1 MGLFQAISDF
11 LDQIFG
17 KGPAPKAQ
25 PAARPPSAGFAPAD
39 APPPSERLT
48 ITRETAPGGPPPAPD
63 FATLAAPAPEP
74 KPEPSPPY
82 APAPPAVSP
91 APEPA
96 PETEEL
102 RQEGY
107 TIKEAR
113 RDLKRIR
120 TKMAQLADAFAS
132 GAINRSQFEEM
143 YAHYQKQRRYVELLS
158 SGMADEDEARMV
170 IAEGSTVMIK
180 RRHEAKVLAYA
191 IYSNETS
198 LPLLTQGD
206 FRMDTALVVGM
217 LSGFSSATEEMFG
230 AGLSKTE
237 VEDGKVLC
245 FVPGAHT
252 TLITL
257 YSTEPSPAQLDVLD
271 GLHRDFEVANH
282 ANLTSGSMDPEQL
295 VFPHAAVLGTPRP
308 S

>member
-1 MGLFQAISDF
+1 M
-11 LDQIFG
+11 
-17 KGPAPKAQ
+17 
-25 PAARPPSAGFAPAD
+25 
-39 APPPSERLT
+39 
-48 ITRETAPGGPPPAPD
+48 
-63 FATLAAPAPEP
+63 
-74 KPEPSPPY
+74 
-82 APAPPAVSP
+82 
-91 APEPA
+91 
-96 PETEEL
+96 
-102 RQEGY
+102 
-107 TIKEAR
+107 
-113 RDLKRIR
+113 KRIR
-120 TKMAQLADAFAS
+120 TKMAHLADAFAS

-191 IYSNETS
+191 VYSNETS

-217 LSGFSSATEEMFG
+217 LSGFCSATEEMFG

-257 YSTEPSPAQLDVLD
+257 YSTEPSPAQLDILD
-271 GLHRDFEVANH
+271 GLHRDFEVANST
-282 ANLTSGSMDPEQL
+282 NLTSGSMDPEQL
-295 VFPHAAVLGTPRP
+295 VFPHTAVLGTP

>member
-39 APPPSERLT
+39 APHPPEGLT

-74 KPEPSPPY
+74 KPVPSQPY
-82 APAPPAVSP
+82 APPVS
-91 APEPA
+91 PA
-96 PETEEL
+96 PETEEP

-120 TKMAQLADAFAS
+120 MKMAQLADAFAS

-245 FVPGAHT
+245 FVPGAYT

-271 GLHRDFEVANH
+271 GLHQDFEVANH
-282 ANLTSGSMDPEQL
+282 ANLSSGSMDPEQL